1 MLTSTEFVDKTDYV
15 DPNEVQ
21 NAGYGTDFLNNF
33 IDDTPRSSLSALDSV
48 IGSQNGHKLQSDLLP
63 ESDALPEAAG
73 LVYHTVA
80 ELNSESPSH
89 STKDTQR
96 PIILSSSFSFPQQ
109 LDSPEVCIEKLHNA
123 CHALNGLTIPPVEPQ
138 RHVPSPTTWLKG
150 KSESVSFSDED
161 VDLSDEDNGAHD
173 SVDAL
178 LAAAAG
184 CDQDADNQTADN
196 DGAYVGQPDEDVLLL
211 INKAIEILRHH
222 IVYIRGLEAS
232 QQRSSGRA
240 KPSRKNKW
248 NTAAEQ
254 SALSTLEPLLYGGAT
269 NIGCL
274 ITSERADLL
283 WQLYSQLTHL
293 VTAPYMALARSQK
306 PTTKDRNAQYR
317 AVDPSKKRSLQPRR
331 GKAAKIPDPHKFLS
345 RQKNPS

>member
-1 MLTSTEFVDKTDYV
+1 MLTSTKLVDKSDYV

-21 NAGYGTDFLNNF
+21 NAGYGADFLNNF

-48 IGSQNGHKLQSDLLP
+48 IGSQNGHKLQSDFLP

-80 ELNSESPSH
+80 ELTSESPSH
-89 STKDTQR
+89 STKDTHS
-96 PIILSSSFSFPQQ
+96 PIILSSSFSFPEQ

-138 RHVPSPTTWLKG
+138 RHVPSPTTWFKG
-150 KSESVSFSDED
+150 RSESVSFSNED

-184 CDQDADNQTADN
+184 CDQDTDNQTTDN
-196 DGAYVGQPDEDVLLL
+196 DEAYVGQPDEDVLLL

-248 NTAAEQ
+248 NTGAEQ
-254 SALSTLEPLLYGGAT
+254 LALSTLEPLLYGGAT

-274 ITSERADLL
+274 ISSERANLL
-283 WQLYSQLTHL
+283 WRLYSQLTHL
-293 VTAPYMALARSQK
+293 VTAPHMALARAQK
-306 PTTKDRNAQYR
+306 PATKDMNAQYR